1 MENTMKRQKIE
12 CWQCKRIFTLLIDTA
27 GEPTLTKAC
36 PYCHA
41 PLKLA
46 FGGEPQNII
55 TVMRG
60 AARSQTQ
67 EITVYQLPEILESS
81 DPSLPQ

>member
-1 MENTMKRQKIE
+1 MQESMKRQKIR
-12 CWQCKRIFTLLIDTA
+12 CWQCKETFSLLIDTA

-41 PLKLA
+41 VLKLA

>member
-1 MENTMKRQKIE
+1 MENTMKRQKIR
-12 CWQCKRIFTLLIDTA
+12 CWQCKEIFSLLIDTA

-46 FGGEPQNII
+46 FGGEPQNIF

-60 AARSQTQ
+60 AARSQPQ

-81 DPSLPQ
+81 DPFLPQ

>member
-1 MENTMKRQKIE
+1 MKRQKIR
-12 CWQCKRIFTLLIDTA
+12 CWNCTRIFSLLIDTA
-27 GEPTLTKAC
+27 GETTLTKAC

-41 PLKLA
+41 SLKLDL
-46 FGGEPQNII
+46 GGEEQNIV

-60 AARSQTQ
+60 AAKSQPQ

>member
-1 MENTMKRQKIE
+1 MQESMKRQKIL
-12 CWQCKRIFTLLIDTA
+12 CWQCKEIFSLLIDTA
-27 GEPTLTKAC
+27 GEPTLAREC

-41 PLKLA
+41 ALRLD
-46 FGGEPQNII
+46 FCGEPQNII

-60 AARSQTQ
+60 TARLQPQ

>member
-1 MENTMKRQKIE
+1 MQESMKRQKIE
-12 CWQCKRIFTLLIDTA
+12 CWQCKRIFSLLIDTA
-27 GEPTLTKAC
+27 GEPMLLREC

-46 FGGEPQNII
+46 FGGESQHVI

-60 AARSQTQ
+60 AARSQPQ

-81 DPSLPQ
+81 DPSLSQ

>member
-1 MENTMKRQKIE
+1 MLAVQRV
-12 CWQCKRIFTLLIDTA
+12 FSLLIDIA
-27 GEPTLTKAC
+27 GEPTLTRAC

-41 PLKLA
+41 PLKLD
-46 FGGEPQNII
+46 FCGESQNII

-60 AARSQTQ
+60 AARSQPQ

>member
-1 MENTMKRQKIE
+1 MQESMKRQKIE
-12 CWQCKRIFTLLIDTA
+12 CWQCKRIFSLLIDTA

-60 AARSQTQ
+60 APRSQPQ
-67 EITVYQLPEILESS
+67 EITVYQLPEILDSS
-81 DPSLPQ
+81 DPSLSQ